1 MKAAPSVAAA
11 NLRQQLKWSMAY
23 SADGIAADQY
33 ATLQTQITTAN
44 QLLASGNATA
54 AQLTVIQ
61 TALHATGAQ
70 IKAAQATTPMT
81 PAPVSSAVPVSL
93 TAAASSAAAV
103 LATAK

>member
-1 MKAAPSVAAA
+1 MAAA